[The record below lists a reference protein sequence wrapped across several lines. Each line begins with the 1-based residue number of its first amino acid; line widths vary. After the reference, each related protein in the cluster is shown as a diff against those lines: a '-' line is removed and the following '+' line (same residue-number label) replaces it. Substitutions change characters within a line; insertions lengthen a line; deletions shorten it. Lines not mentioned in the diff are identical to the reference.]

1 MDLQTSKD
9 ILPTCYKFKLQI
21 VYYGMNMNQDQKIKR
36 LYRSLIHLSILDFKC
51 ITFISMKY
59 LFAIK
64 MCRQKYNYK
73 NLSSLKYR
81 KNSF

>member
-1 MDLQTSKD
+1 M
-9 ILPTCYKFKLQI
+9 LQI
-21 VYYGMNMNQDQKIKR
+21 QVAKR
-36 LYRSLIHLSILDFKC
+36 ILWNKHELTSEYETELDVFIVSCKPISYSLPLIDFKC

>member
-9 ILPTCYKFKLQI
+9 ILPTCYKFKLQK
-21 VYYGMNMNQDQKIKR
+21 VYYGMNMNQDQKIN
-36 LYRSLIHLSILDFKC
+36 RSLIHLSILDFKC
-51 ITFISMKY
+51 ITFISLKY
-59 LFAIK
+59 LFVIK